1 MSTNLL
7 QRSLC
12 ALVLVAAT
20 SGVASRASAQS
31 TDQERT
37 TAALAIFN
45 NAQELASQGKYE
57 EACPKFEEVLKL
69 EPKAIGTQLQLA
81 DCYDHVGRFASAWTT
96 YTLAGDAAAAAGQ
109 QDRTDFAR
117 KRAGEIKPKV
127 PELTVEVPAELQKT
141 PGLKIERNGVLV
153 GRAQWGLP
161 VPVDPGASTAPTQ
174 PKLRC
179 LGASKCV
186 LPTARW

>member
-96 YTLAGDAAAAAGQ
+96 YTLAGDAAAAR
-109 QDRTDFAR
+109 RTVSMTEPTS
-117 KRAGEIKPKV
+117 RASAPV
-127 PELTVEVPAELQKT
+127 RSSPRFPSSRSRSRPNCRRRPA
-141 PGLKIERNGVLV
+141 
-153 GRAQWGLP
+153 
-161 VPVDPGASTAPTQ
+161 
-174 PKLRC
+174 
-179 LGASKCV
+179 
-186 LPTARW
+186 